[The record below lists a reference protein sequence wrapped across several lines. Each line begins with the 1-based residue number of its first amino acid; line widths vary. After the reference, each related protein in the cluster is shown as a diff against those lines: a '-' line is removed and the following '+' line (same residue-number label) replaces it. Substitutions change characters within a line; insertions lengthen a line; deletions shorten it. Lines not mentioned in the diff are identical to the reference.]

1 MKGKIHTK
9 IFLVISLIIL
19 TGAVFYGGLMYGHVT
34 AKENRPLEPP
44 ASLLSLEQSFK
55 SVVKQVSPAV
65 VNINTEKVIKRGNNH
80 APMGDED
87 FFRGT
92 PFENFFKFSQP
103 FDRDQKMTSL
113 GSGVIISPEG
123 YVLTNAHVIMDA
135 DKVNITMNDGT
146 QYNNVKLI
154 GYDKASD
161 IGVLK
166 MEAKKPL
173 PYAVTGN
180 SDELEVGSWVLAIGN
195 PYGFNSSV
203 TAGIVSAKGRDLPV
217 EHGNNYGDF
226 SNLIQTDTA
235 INPGSSGG
243 ALVNL
248 YGEVVGINTAIISPN
263 GGGSIGMGFS
273 IPINNATSI
282 MGQII
287 KHGKVIH
294 GWLGIG
300 MQKLTPE
307 LAGKFGVDKGVIISE
322 IYRDSPAFKTGIK
335 PGDIIVS
342 IDKKEIT
349 GPSDIQKIVSYKK
362 PGDKIEVN
370 IIRDKKP
377 LDINVTIE
385 ARPGDNTVS
394 SNSKKQ
400 QRDKDKTDAKR
411 WKGLAVTEITGEIS
425 DRYGISEEYGVIVEH
440 VEQGS
445 KASIAGFRG
454 GEIIKKINDHVIK
467 NYDDYNQAIKESGE
481 ENQSVLLVK
490 SGQYSMFVVI

>member
-1 MKGKIHTK
+1 MKRNIYSK
-9 IFLVISLIIL
+9 IFLVISLIII
-19 TGAVFYGGLMYGHVT
+19 TGVVFYGGLIYGQVT
-34 AKENRPLEPP
+34 AKESRPLEPP

-55 SVVKQVSPAV
+55 SVSKKVSPAV
-65 VNINTEKVIKRGNNH
+65 VNINTEKVIKRGNNY
-80 APMGDED
+80 APMMDED
-87 FFRGT
+87 FFKGT
-92 PFENFFKFSQP
+92 PFENFFRFSQP
-103 FDRDQKMTSL
+103 FNQEQKMTSL
-113 GSGVIISPEG
+113 GSGVIVSPDG

-146 QYNNVKLI
+146 LYSNVKII
-154 GYDKASD
+154 GYDKGSD

-166 MEAKKPL
+166 IEGKKPL

-195 PYGFNSSV
+195 PFGFNSSV

-217 EHGNNYGDF
+217 EQGNNYGDF
-226 SNLIQTDTA
+226 SNLIQTDA
-235 INPGSSGG
+235 SINPGNSGG

-263 GGGSIGMGFS
+263 GGGSVGLGFS
-273 IPINNATSI
+273 IPINNANYI
-282 MGQII
+282 MEQII

-307 LAGKFGVDKGVIISE
+307 LAGKFGVDKGIIVSDV
-322 IYRDSPAFKTGIK
+322 YQDSPAFKTGIK

-342 IDKKEIT
+342 IDKKDIT
-349 GPSDIQKIVSYKK
+349 APSDIQKIVSYKK
-362 PGDKIEVN
+362 PGDKIEIN

-377 LDINVTIE
+377 LSLNVTIE

-394 SNSKKQ
+394 SVSAGQKG
-400 QRDKDKTDAKR
+400 DKETTGAT
-411 WKGLAVTEITGEIS
+411 WKGIS
-425 DRYGISEEYGVIVEH
+425 VKELTPDIRDRYGISEEYGVIVDH
-440 VEQGS
+440 VDQGS
-445 KASIAGFRG
+445 KASMAGFRG
-454 GEIIKKINDHVIK
+454 GEVIKKINDHVIK
-467 NYDDYNQAIKESGE
+467 NYDDYKEAIKEAGE
-481 ENQSVLLVK
+481 EGQAVILVK